1 MILVII
7 TGIYLLLFVI
17 LTTIFL
23 GWQTSI
29 SNNYKSL
36 PEGYKWIFVVFMMI
50 LGSLCIAIG
59 KDNAMT
65 IAGFGCWFVGCFPR
79 FYDDQNVQHYIGAL
93 AIIAGGMWEVTVVK
107 EFWYLPII
115 FLGVIGIIILL
126 KFKNR
131 ILWIE
136 LVAFV
141 IIITGLWISTGMAR

>member
-7 TGIYLLLFVI
+7 TGIYLLSFVI

-36 PEGYKWIFVVFMMI
+36 PKGYKWIFVVFMLI

-59 KDNAMT
+59 KNNAMT

-79 FYDDQNVQHYIGAL
+79 FYDDQNIQHYIGAL
-93 AIIAGGMWEVTVVK
+93 AIIVGGMWEISA
-107 EFWYLPII
+107 FWYLLII
-115 FLGVIGIIILL
+115 FAIGAGLMY
-126 KFKNR
+126 KFITKNY
-131 ILWIE
+131 IFWIE
-136 LVAFV
+136 IAAFV
-141 IIITGLWISTGMAR
+141 IIITGLWISTGMAQ